1 MGWWVQPPSS
11 IPFIH
16 GAFGALWTL
25 KFHLLKVEQKRRYH
39 RKKWQKVSKIP
50 PSNKN
55 LQSSG
60 VWLQSHL
67 NSGFV
72 GSGLMWSDHAKS
84 KIFCCKYFR
93 AKVENPV
100 EKRLVLRRWGSGRDR
115 REHARQNT
123 GILNSMTSLNNQLTN
138 SYQFYHPSPDLLTSF
153 PSTRDFIPGT
163 TRMGTTFAQLW
174 APWTWL
180 RGLWRWRRIK
190 GCCCAPILEKTNGRT
205 RDFAGFGSK
214 M

>member
-1 MGWWVQPPSS
+1 M
-11 IPFIH
+11 
-16 GAFGALWTL
+16 A
-25 KFHLLKVEQKRRYH
+25 
-39 RKKWQKVSKIP
+39 KWQKVSKIA

-84 KIFCCKYFR
+84 KIFCCKYLR

-100 EKRLVLRRWGSGRDR
+100 EKRLVLRRWGSGRD
-115 REHARQNT
+115 T

-153 PSTRDFIPGT
+153 TSLNPGFHPSQGQRAW
-163 TRMGTTFAQLW
+163 AQRL
-174 APWTWL
+174 PSCEP
-180 RGLWRWRRIK
+180 RGR
-190 GCCCAPILEKTNGRT
+190 GC
-205 RDFAGFGSK
+205 AGCGGGGA
-214 M
+214 